1 VTNCIVFNQFIQE
14 IKHPPTTLEPKEK
27 QAEAKVV
34 SEVVKDQRESL
45 KESIQSVPRKASS
58 I

>member
-14 IKHPPTTLEPKEK
+14 IKHPSITLEPKEK

-45 KESIQSVPRKASS
+45 KESIQSAPKKTSS